1 MVCPSPSP
9 VTVAGRRISFGTVIV
24 AALAV
29 PALPILHACN
39 RLSARRTL
47 AAAARLARLPSPQLD
62 CQPAT
67 IGQAVNG
74 VARLLRMQTTTC
86 LARSQLIWL
95 LMSLCGQRPVIRVGA
110 AAGLGVGTLAHA
122 WVELDGVPVADAANV
137 AELHPPFDRPLLG
150 PVS

>member
-1 MVCPSPSP
+1 L
-9 VTVAGRRISFGTVIV
+9 AAIV
-24 AALAV
+24 V

-39 RLSARRTL
+39 KFSTRRTL
-47 AAAARLARLPSPQLD
+47 AAVARLARLPCPRIG
-62 CQPAT
+62 CQPARV
-67 IGQAVNG
+67 GQAVNG

-110 AAGLGVGTLAHA
+110 AASLGAGTLAHA

-150 PVS
+150 QVS